1 MYRESVSAGMP
12 MTPAEVGEAFGMSV
26 RWGRERVAEVGADL
40 AELAERA
47 DPADRAEPVTSEN
60 TVDGE
65 NEAEPVGGRG
75 WDSPEART
83 AGQDDLLRRAERVAD
98 PEEAADLREQAAEEV
113 AADRATAVE
122 NEDVGEASRADVA
135 GEVAREG
142 VPKRSA
148 VLTQHL
154 RIRWGVR
161 ATLTL
166 GVVAS
171 TVANV
176 LHAHDNPISQT
187 IAAWPPLAL
196 LATIELISRVPV
208 GRRWLAAVR
217 YTATAVIAG
226 IAAWVSYGHMCEV
239 IRRYGETGASPYL
252 IPLTVDG
259 LVVVA
264 SVCLVELGSRIRALS
279 AEVAK

>member
-1 MYRESVSAGMP
+1 MYRESINAGMP
-12 MTPAEVGEAFGMSV
+12 MTAREIGEAFGLSA
-26 RWGRERVAEVGADL
+26 RWGRDRVAEVRTDL
-40 AELAERA
+40 AELAT
-47 DPADRAEPVTSEN
+47 PADRADDPAVLDET
-60 TVDGE
+60 TGDGTDGE
-65 NEAEPVGGRG
+65 QPEEVEPATEDVPTAEVREDQDDAEVENRP
-75 WDSPEART
+75 ART
-83 AGQDDLLRRAERVAD
+83 ASLI
-98 PEEAADLREQAAEEV
+98 
-113 AADRATAVE
+113 
-122 NEDVGEASRADVA
+122 
-135 GEVAREG
+135 
-142 VPKRSA
+142 
-148 VLTQHL
+148 QHQ

-166 GVVAS
+166 GVIAS

-176 LHAHDNPISQT
+176 LHAQDNPISQT

-208 GRRWLAAVR
+208 HRRELAVVR
-217 YTATAVIAG
+217 FTATALIAG
-226 IAAWVSYGHMCEV
+226 IAAWVSYWHMVDV

-279 AEVAK
+279 AEVGQ

>member
-1 MYRESVSAGMP
+1 MSQQTAVAEQEAAAARKALPLPARRKAARVMYRESVSAGMP
-12 MTPAEVGEAFGMSV
+12 MTPGEVAEAFGMSV
-26 RWGRERVAEVGADL
+26 RWGRERVAEIGADL
-40 AELAERA
+40 AELAEPA
-47 DPADRAEPVTSEN
+47 VLADRAESVTSEN
-60 TVDGE
+60 
-65 NEAEPVGGRG
+65 
-75 WDSPEART
+75 ART
-83 AGQDDLLRRAERVAD
+83 AENSQ
-98 PEEAADLREQAAEEV
+98 EEV
-113 AADRATAVE
+113 VNTEEDQREALAPVPTAV
-122 NEDVGEASRADVA
+122 DA
-135 GEVAREG
+135 GPSG
-142 VPKRSA
+142 KPKRSA

-161 ATLTL
+161 ATLAL
-166 GVVAS
+166 GVIAS

-208 GRRWLAAVR
+208 FTRWLAGVR
-217 YTATAVIAG
+217 FTATALIAG
-226 IAAWVSYGHMCEV
+226 IAAWVSYWHMADV
-239 IRRYGETGASPYL
+239 ISRYGEIGASPYL

>member
-1 MYRESVSAGMP
+1 MYAESVTAGMP
-12 MTPAEVGEAFGMSV
+12 MTALEVGEAFGRSE
-26 RWGRERVAEVGADL
+26 RWGRERMNEVRSELADL
-40 AELAERA
+40 AGTAEIA
-47 DPADRAEPVTSEN
+47 DADQAAAEQA
-60 TVDGE
+60 DGTPTFDKD
-65 NEAEPVGGRG
+65 EATEVP
-75 WDSPEART
+75 
-83 AGQDDLLRRAERVAD
+83 
-98 PEEAADLREQAAEEV
+98 AAEEAEV
-113 AADRATAVE
+113 STSEVVPRVEAATGDRTPR
-122 NEDVGEASRADVA
+122 S
-135 GEVAREG
+135 EVLA
-142 VPKRSA
+142 
-148 VLTQHL
+148 QHR

-161 ATLTL
+161 ATLVL

-176 LHAHDNPISQT
+176 LHAEDNPISQT

-208 GRRWLAAVR
+208 HRRSLALVR
-217 YTATAVIAG
+217 FSTTAVIAG
-226 IAAWVSYGHMCEV
+226 IAAWVSYGHMADV

-279 AEVAK
+279 AEVGK